1 LITCRHL
8 VQDTQVPVS
17 DDTEIATAILGSLDD
32 LLRSLE
38 MERVGADR
46 FRLPSDAA
54 RLFDRVYGGQ
64 LLAQA
69 LIGAGSTVDGK
80 APHSLHAAFVKGG
93 VPGRPIDV
101 VVNRVRDGRTM
112 ATREV
117 SVLQEGDTLLVGF
130 ASFHQNSDWPDV
142 TSVAPEAPRPE
153 DTPRLQ
159 EWVRR
164 LPPELEPGARHWVDR
179 PPPLELRLTE
189 PPSFLSGGSS
199 STARSHWMRPPRP
212 VDGGQLL
219 QAALLAYGS
228 DFFLMDMIF
237 RAHPSELGPGR
248 ANGLSVDHAIWFHRS
263 VRFDDWH
270 LHTQE
275 AVTVVGDRGL
285 ARGAIHDQDGRLVA
299 TVMQEVLVRPR
310 SVR

>member
-1 LITCRHL
+1 LIARRHL
-8 VQDTQVPVS
+8 VQDTHVPVS
-17 DDTEIATAILGSLDD
+17 DDTELATAILGSLDD
-32 LLRSLE
+32 LLRSLQ
-38 MERVGADR
+38 MEQVGDDHYRVT
-46 FRLPSDAA
+46 SDAA

-69 LIGAGSTVDGK
+69 LIGAGTTVEGK
-80 APHSLHAAFVKGG
+80 VPHSLHAAFVRGG

-101 VVNRVRDGRTM
+101 LVNRVRDGRTM
-112 ATREV
+112 ATREM
-117 SVLQEGDTLLVGF
+117 SVVQDGETLLLGF

-142 TSVAPEAPRPE
+142 TPEAPTAPPPE

-159 EWVRR
+159 EWVRQ
-164 LPPELEPGARHWVDR
+164 LPPDLEEGARHWVDR

-189 PPSFLSGGSS
+189 PPAFLSGGSS
-199 STARSHWMRPPRP
+199 STPRSHWMRTPRP
-212 VDGGQLL
+212 VEGDQLL

-263 VRFDDWH
+263 VRFDQWH

-275 AVTVVGDRGL
+275 AVALIGDRGL
-285 ARGAIHDQDGRLVA
+285 ARGAIHDRDGRLVA
-299 TVMQEVLVRPR
+299 TDMQEVLVRPR
-310 SVR
+310 PVR

>member
-8 VQDTQVPVS
+8 VQDTHVPVS
-17 DDTEIATAILGSLDD
+17 DDTEMATAILDSLDD
-32 LLRSLE
+32 LLRSLQ
-38 MERVGADR
+38 MEEIGADHYR
-46 FRLPSDAA
+46 IPSDVA

-69 LIGAGSTVDGK
+69 LIASGATVEGK
-80 APHSLHAAFVKGG
+80 APQSLHAAFVRGG

-112 ATREV
+112 ASREM
-117 SVLQEGDTLLVGF
+117 SVLQDGDTLLVGF
-130 ASFHQNSDWPDV
+130 ASFHRNSEWPDV
-142 TSVAPEAPRPE
+142 TTASPGAPRPE

-159 EWVRR
+159 DWVRQ
-164 LPPELEPGARHWVDR
+164 LPPEVEQGARHWVDR

-189 PPSFLSGGSS
+189 PPAFLCGGTSAS
-199 STARSHWMRPPRP
+199 PRSHWMRTPRP
-212 VDGGQLL
+212 VEGDQLV

-248 ANGLSVDHAIWFHRS
+248 ANGLSVDHAIWFHRP
-263 VRFDDWH
+263 VRFDRWH

-275 AVTVVGDRGL
+275 AVTVHGDRGL
-285 ARGAIHDQDGRLVA
+285 ARGSVHDVDGRLVA